1 MAQPLYRQIAEQL
14 RDRILNGEYPMNSR
28 IPTENELAGTLG
40 VSRPT
45 IRQALDLLEQE
56 GRLIRIK
63 GSGTFAAQPRVI
75 HESTRVIIGY
85 QEESKKNH
93 KLLSTMVVSMEV
105 EEATEL
111 VSEMLRL
118 CCGEKVT
125 RLTRMR
131 RLENMYNEAP
141 VVYTTVY
148 VPLKLFPDMA
158 QIDFT
163 DTSFYEMLEKHQL
176 PVVHSIQRLEVRMPP
191 AEVAAGL
198 NITPFEPTIYIMS
211 FGSMADGRPI
221 EYSESYYPASRSM
234 FRIEINR

>member
-75 HESTRVIIGY
+75 HESTRFIIGY

-118 CCGEKVT
+118 CCRKTLPKV
-125 RLTRMR
+125 
-131 RLENMYNEAP
+131 
-141 VVYTTVY
+141 
-148 VPLKLFPDMA
+148 
-158 QIDFT
+158 
-163 DTSFYEMLEKHQL
+163 
-176 PVVHSIQRLEVRMPP
+176 SISHVEVM
-191 AEVAAGL
+191 
-198 NITPFEPTIYIMS
+198 
-211 FGSMADGRPI
+211 
-221 EYSESYYPASRSM
+221 
-234 FRIEINR
+234 

>member
-28 IPTENELAGTLG
+28 IPTENELAGALG

-45 IRQALDLLEQE
+45 VRQALDLLEQE

-75 HESTRVIIGY
+75 HESTRFVIGY
-85 QEESKKNH
+85 KEESRKNH
-93 KLLSTMVVSMEV
+93 KLLHTMVVSIEV

-111 VSEMLRL
+111 VSEMLHLRY
-118 CCGEKVT
+118 GEKVT
-125 RLTRMR
+125 RLTRVR
-131 RLENMYNEAP
+131 HLENMYDGAP

-148 VPLKLFPDMA
+148 VPYQLFPDMA

-163 DTSFYEMLEKHQL
+163 NTSFYEMLEEHEL
-176 PVVHSIQRLEVRMPP
+176 PVVHSIQRLEVRTPP
-191 AEVAAGL
+191 AEIAAGL

-211 FGSMADGRPI
+211 LGYTADERPI